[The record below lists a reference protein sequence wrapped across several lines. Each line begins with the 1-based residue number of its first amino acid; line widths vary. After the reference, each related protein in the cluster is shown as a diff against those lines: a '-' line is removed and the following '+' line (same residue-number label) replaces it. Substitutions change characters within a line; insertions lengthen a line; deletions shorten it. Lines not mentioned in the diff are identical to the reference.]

1 MQSKHQEIEVYSIG
15 QELKSA
21 RFAYKMGQLSL
32 RTGKK
37 KPTRKVYYGLL
48 MDIRRAKRIIKRE
61 RHSYLFAACCSAGAA
76 LLLFYKLF
84 QNNLYLK
91 ILNYVWMAVVIAL
104 LILGNIIHGYFAFK
118 SYSLIED
125 NSNIDTIKSIKIGF
139 YKSLFINFFFPYAL
153 LIMLF
158 LGMQEL
164 FVATVASVLLLMMT
178 LGCYYLDL
186 RPILRIKS

>member
-1 MQSKHQEIEVYSIG
+1 MERH
-15 QELKSA
+15 
-21 RFAYKMGQLSL
+21 R
-32 RTGKK
+32 
-37 KPTRKVYYGLL
+37 TRKL
-48 MDIRRAKRIIKRE
+48 IKRE

-84 QNNLYLK
+84 QHDLYLK
-91 ILNYVWMAVVIAL
+91 IINYIWISIVLGL

-118 SYSLIED
+118 SYHLIED
-125 NSNIDTIKSIKIGF
+125 TSDIKTIKNIKVGF
-139 YKSLFINFFFPYAL
+139 YKSLIINFFFPYAL

-164 FVATVASVLLLMMT
+164 AVATIASVLLLMMT

-186 RPILRIKS
+186 RPILKIKE

>member
-1 MQSKHQEIEVYSIG
+1 MEKIS
-15 QELKSA
+15 
-21 RFAYKMGQLSL
+21 
-32 RTGKK
+32 
-37 KPTRKVYYGLL
+37 TRKL
-48 MDIRRAKRIIKRE
+48 IKRE

-91 ILNYVWMAVVIAL
+91 IINYVWMAVVLGL

-125 NSNIDTIKSIKIGF
+125 TSDIRTIKNIKIGF
-139 YKSLFINFFFPYAL
+139 YKSLLINFFLPYSF

-164 FVATVASVLLLMMT
+164 MVATIAAVLLLMMT

-186 RPILRIKS
+186 RPILNIKEKH